1 MGSTHVHPNP
11 TTDRLAQYGG
21 VGLVVVMFA
30 AALGQIVLAANGLP
44 LFLLSGL
51 VTLALIAPVI
61 LLTSATPAVSV
72 AAEGITIQ
80 PHVWRQRFVRWAD
93 VRAVKDY
100 PLLPPRDVESGRR
113 ALVGRGRY
121 RPAEGKM
128 LVIPSLPLP
137 YRFTGLF
144 AGEGFTGVIGL
155 TNRTHTEY
163 NALIRQVMKYTSTE
177 DRVSS
182 AE

>member
-11 TTDRLAQYGG
+11 TSDRIAQYGG
-21 VGLVVVMFA
+21 VVLVIVMMA
-30 AALGQIVLAANGLP
+30 AALGQVALAAAGLP
-44 LFLLSGL
+44 LLLLSAFVTVAL
-51 VTLALIAPVI
+51 VAPVM

-72 AAEGITIQ
+72 APDGITIQ
-80 PHVWRQRFVRWAD
+80 PRVWSERFVHWGD
-93 VRAVKDY
+93 IRAIKDY

-113 ALVGRGRY
+113 ALVGQKRY

-137 YRFTGLF
+137 YRFTGVF

-155 TNRTHTEY
+155 TNRTHTDYE
-163 NALIRQVMKYTSTE
+163 ALIRQVVKYARTE
-177 DRVSS
+177 D
-182 AE
+182 

>member
-1 MGSTHVHPNP
+1 MGSTHVHPNS

-21 VGLVVVMFA
+21 IGLVVVMIA
-30 AALGQIVLAANGLP
+30 AALGQIALALAYELP

-51 VTLALIAPVI
+51 VTLALVAPVI
-61 LLTSATPAVSV
+61 MLTSATPAVSV
-72 AAEGITIQ
+72 TPEGITIQ
-80 PHVWRQRFVRWAD
+80 PRVWRECFVRWTD

-100 PLLPPRDVESGRR
+100 PLLPSHDVEVGRR
-113 ALVGRGRY
+113 AFVGRSKY
-121 RPAEGKM
+121 HAAEGKM
-128 LVIPSLPLP
+128 LVIPSLPLT

-163 NALIRQVMKYTSTE
+163 NALIRQVMKYTGTRTE
-177 DRVSS
+177 D
-182 AE
+182 

>member
-1 MGSTHVHPNP
+1 MGSTHVHPNAAS
-11 TTDRLAQYGG
+11 DRLAQYGG
-21 VGLVVVMFA
+21 VGLVVVMVL

-51 VTLALIAPVI
+51 VTLTLIAPVMM
-61 LLTSATPAVSV
+61 LTSATPAVSISP
-72 AAEGITIQ
+72 EGITIQ
-80 PHVWRQRFVRWAD
+80 PRVWRERFVRWSD
-93 VRAVKDY
+93 VQAVKDY
-100 PLLPPRDVESGRR
+100 PLLPPKDTESGRR
-113 ALVGRGRY
+113 TLVGRSKY
-121 RPAEGKM
+121 RAAEGKM

-163 NALIRQVMKYTSTE
+163 DALIRQVMKYTS
-177 DRVSS
+177 
-182 AE
+182 AEC